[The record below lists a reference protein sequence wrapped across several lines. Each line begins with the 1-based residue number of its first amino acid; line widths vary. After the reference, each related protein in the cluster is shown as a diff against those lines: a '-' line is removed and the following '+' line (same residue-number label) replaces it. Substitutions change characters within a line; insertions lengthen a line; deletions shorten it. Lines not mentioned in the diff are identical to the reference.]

1 MRFGWLK
8 TRQTKYSAYA
18 VVYILV
24 IVAVLAAANWLANRH
39 NKSVDTTSNRR
50 FSLSDQTE
58 KVVRNLK
65 QDVKVTVFDRS
76 DEFGRYRD
84 LLDRYDNLSTKFS
97 TEYIDPVKKPTVARA
112 AGVRSLGTIYVQTGQ
127 KREEAKTLSEEE
139 VTGALIRA
147 VKTGERNAC
156 VVTGSGEKTIADDS
170 PNGFA
175 RMKELLEKNNYKTR
189 EISLLEKP
197 EVPKDCTVLIVGGPS
212 RDYVDPAVNAIRTY
226 VENGGHALFMID
238 PPLRFGKQ
246 EASENPGL
254 VKLLAEWGVT
264 LDKDLALDTSGVGQ
278 LFGLGPEVPL
288 VATYE
293 SHPIVR
299 EMKGSATIFP
309 LVRTL
314 EVKPTDKAT
323 VETLFSTSENSY
335 ATTALGSN
343 EIRINPKTD
352 RKGPLPL
359 AAAGTTKGQ
368 HQGRFV
374 VVGGS
379 GWASNNFLPARSVA
393 NGDLF
398 LNMMNWLSSD
408 EDLIAIRPKDPEDRK
423 LSLTRAQMNRVLY
436 ASLFGLPLL
445 VVASGLFVWWR
456 RRA

>member
-18 VVYILV
+18 AVYILV
-24 IVAVLAAANWLANRH
+24 IIAVLAAANWLANRH
-39 NKSVDTTSNRR
+39 NKSVDTTSNKR

-84 LLDRYDNLSTKFS
+84 LLDRYDTLSTKFHV
-97 TEYIDPVKKPTVARA
+97 EYVDPVKKPTVARA
-112 AGVRSLGTIYVQTGQ
+112 AGVRSLGTIYVQSGL
-127 KREEAKTLSEEE
+127 KREEAKTVSEEE
-139 VTGALIRA
+139 ITGALIRSL
-147 VKTGERNAC
+147 KTGERNVC
-156 VVTGSGEKTIADDS
+156 FVTGSGEKTLADDG
-170 PNGFA
+170 PNGFS

-197 EVPKDCTVLIVGGPS
+197 EVPKDCTILVVGGPT
-212 RDYVDPAVNAIRTY
+212 RDYVEQAANAIRTY
-226 VENGGHALFMID
+226 VENGGRVLFMVD
-238 PPLRFGKQ
+238 PPLGFGKQ
-246 EASENPGL
+246 EAAENPAL
-254 VKLLAEWGVT
+254 VKLLADWGVT
-264 LDKDLALDTSGVGQ
+264 LHRDLALDTSGVGQ

-309 LVRTL
+309 LVRTM
-314 EVKPTDKAT
+314 EVKSIDKAT

-335 ATTALGSN
+335 ATASLGSS
-343 EIRINPKTD
+343 EIRIDPKKD
-352 RKGPLPL
+352 KKGPLPL
-359 AAAGTTKGQ
+359 AAAGTVKG
-368 HQGRFV
+368 HAQGRFV

-379 GWASNNFLPARSVA
+379 GWATNNFLPARTVA
-393 NGDLF
+393 NSDLF
-398 LNMMNWLSSD
+398 LNVMNWLSSD

-423 LSLTRAQMNRVLY
+423 LSLTRAQMSRVLY

-445 VVASGLFVWWR
+445 VLASGLFVWWR